1 MITLKNKGIK
11 FSLDDYG
18 TGYASLSLLTQ
29 LPINILKIDMSF
41 IHSMINNQTHRIII
55 ENTITMAQALKIKVI
70 AEGVETVQQLELL
83 KTYHCNEL
91 QGNLLSPAL
100 SSQESANNYYAA
112 SS

>member
-1 MITLKNKGIK
+1 
-11 FSLDDYG
+11 
-18 TGYASLSLLTQ
+18 
-29 LPINILKIDMSF
+29 
-41 IHSMINNQTHRIII
+41 MINNQTHRIII

-91 QGNLLSPAL
+91 QGNLLSPPL
-100 SSQESANNYYAA
+100 SSQEIANNYYTT